1 MSGIGVAITL
11 FAVCIFSIG
20 RIMTGF
26 SHILGILEP
35 WVHEYGAVAI
45 FLILTIE
52 SFGVPLPGESLLIVA
67 AILAGRG
74 EISFPALLIS
84 AWIGAVTGDNIGYL
98 IGRKLGH
105 KALLRF
111 GGMVGLTA
119 DRLRKMEA
127 IFVRYGAL
135 TVAFARFF
143 NILRQLNGVVAGSLE
158 MDWRR
163 FLVFNSLGGALWVVV
178 WTIAGF
184 YLGKHGADIAA
195 VVHKLGL
202 FGVIFVLVAL
212 LMVLIYMFL
221 LRKPL

>member
-1 MSGIGVAITL
+1 
-11 FAVCIFSIG
+11 IFSIG
-20 RIMTGF
+20 RIMTEF
-26 SHILGILEP
+26 SHILGLLEP

-45 FLILTIE
+45 FLILTLE

-74 EISFPALLIS
+74 EISFPALLVS

-163 FLVFNSLGGALWVVV
+163 FLVFNALGGAFWVVV

-202 FGVIFVLVAL
+202 FGVIFVSVAL
-212 LMVLIYMFL
+212 LIVLIYMFL